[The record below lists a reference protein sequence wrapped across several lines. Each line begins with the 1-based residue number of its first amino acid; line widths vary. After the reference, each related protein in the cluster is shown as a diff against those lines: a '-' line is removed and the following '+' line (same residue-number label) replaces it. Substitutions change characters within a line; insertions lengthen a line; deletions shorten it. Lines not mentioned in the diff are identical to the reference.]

1 MIEKQKPS
9 ECYTKQCFK
18 LDSEEVE
25 QKDGDI
31 TDLVEQPDKPSFKPV
46 PKAKIPLLVVYISLM
61 FRIRRISIPS
71 TNYFDVGLIKILL

>member
-9 ECYTKQCFK
+9 DCYTEQFYAY
-18 LDSEEVE
+18 SEEVE